1 MSQIISY
8 ETALEMYNEMLN
20 DCIPLVKVGY
30 LEFDPAYALK
40 ELDPIAYN
48 VGFSDFCADL
58 ESDDIFVGDEYYV

>member
-1 MSQIISY
+1 MAQVISY
-8 ETALEMYNEMLN
+8 ADALEMYNEMLN
-20 DCIPLVKVGY
+20 DCNPTIKVCGI
-30 LEFDPAYALK
+30 EFDHAYALK

>member
-1 MSQIISY
+1 MAQVISY

-20 DCIPLVKVGY
+20 DCNPLVKVGC

-48 VGFSDFCADL
+48 VGFSDYCSDL
-58 ESDDIFVGDEYYV
+58 ESDDIFVGDE

>member
-1 MSQIISY
+1 MAQVISY

-20 DCIPLVKVGY
+20 DCTPMIKIGY

-58 ESDDIFVGDEYYV
+58 ESDDIFVGDENYV